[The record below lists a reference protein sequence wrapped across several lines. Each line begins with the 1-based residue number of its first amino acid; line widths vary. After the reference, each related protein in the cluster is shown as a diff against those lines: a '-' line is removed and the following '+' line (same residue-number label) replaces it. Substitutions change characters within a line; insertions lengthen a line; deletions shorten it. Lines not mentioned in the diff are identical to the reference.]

1 MEILKYILFSSLI
14 SVPFVFLGLRIDTFL
29 AEQGLIRSAKG
40 AVVFSAIFS
49 AFVNPYLIK
58 WLSWWIYIIMVLI
71 NLSLLVH
78 QFELRESSKRGAF
91 WWKREGKKEKNN
103 KKHRSE

>member
-14 SVPFVFLGLRIDTFL
+14 SVPFIFIGLRIDAFL
-29 AEQGLIRSAKG
+29 AQQGLIRSDRV
-40 AVVFSAIFS
+40 AVVFGAIFS

-58 WLSWWIYIIMVLI
+58 FLSWWMYIIMVLVT
-71 NLSLLVH
+71 LSLLVH

-91 WWKREGKKEKNN
+91 WWKREDRKEKV
-103 KKHRSE
+103 KKRKSLS

>member
-1 MEILKYILFSSLI
+1 MDILKYIIFSSLI
-14 SVPFVFLGLRIDTFL
+14 SIPFIFIGLRIDTFL
-29 AEQGLIRSAKG
+29 ADQGMVRSAKG

-58 WLSWWIYIIMVLI
+58 SLSWWVYIIIALI
-71 NLSLLVH
+71 TLSLLVH

-91 WWKREGKKEKNN
+91 WWKREGKKKS
-103 KKHRSE
+103 KKKAHSE